1 MVELTPLGVP
11 QRSVRAEDCDA
22 TFERI
27 RAVGG
32 KALRKPIDQ
41 PYSVRGCAFRDPSGT
56 MPRFSGP
63 RRQSTPA
70 PRTGRYPAGELMSS
84 HTASAW

>member
-1 MVELTPLGVP
+1 MFELAPFGVRRRP
-11 QRSVRAEDCDA
+11 VRTDDCDA

-32 KALRKPIDQ
+32 EALREPIDQ
-41 PYSVRGCAFRDPSGT
+41 PYSVRACAFRDPSGT
-56 MPRFSGP
+56 MLRLSRP

-70 PRTGRYPAGELMSS
+70 P
-84 HTASAW
+84 

>member
-1 MVELTPLGVP
+1 MFELAPFGVRR
-11 QRSVRAEDCDA
+11 RSVRTDDCDA

-32 KALRKPIDQ
+32 EALREPIDQ
-41 PYSVRGCAFRDPSGT
+41 PYSVRACAFRDPSGT
-56 MPRFSGP
+56 MLRLSRP

-70 PRTGRYPAGELMSS
+70 P
-84 HTASAW
+84 

>member
-1 MVELTPLGVP
+1 MFELAPLGVR
-11 QRSVRAEDCDA
+11 QRCFRTDDCHA

-32 KALRKPIDQ
+32 EALREPIDQ
-41 PYSVRGCAFRDPSGT
+41 PYSVGACAFRDPSGT
-56 MPRFSGP
+56 MLRFSRP
-63 RRQSTPA
+63 RRRSTPA
-70 PRTGRYPAGELMSS
+70 PRTGRYPAGEPMSS